1 MATQSITSRI
11 PARIDAFS
19 VLGRLVT
26 RAPWLVIAAWLA
38 AVGVL
43 AVAFPP
49 LTKVV
54 ESQTM
59 QALPAKDMVAADQ
72 MAKDFGES
80 AQNILIVVL
89 TDNNGL
95 QPADEAVYGKL
106 AATLRA
112 ETHDVAG
119 VQDIVTTPAL
129 RPSMVSADSK
139 AFYLAVDL
147 KAPVGSPESS
157 QAYQRITEVAKRST
171 AGSSLTAEV
180 T

>member
-1 MATQSITSRI
+1 MTPQFITSMI
-11 PARIDAFS
+11 PARIDALS
-19 VLGRLVT
+19 VLGRLVA

-54 ESQTM
+54 ERQTV
-59 QALPAKDMVAADQ
+59 QALPAKDIVAADQ

-95 QPADEAVYGKL
+95 KPADEAVYGRL

-112 ETHDVAG
+112 DTRDVAA
-119 VQDIVTTPAL
+119 VHDLVTTPAL
-129 RPSMVSADSK
+129 RSSMASADGK

-147 KAPVGSPESS
+147 KAP
-157 QAYQRITEVAKRST
+157 
-171 AGSSLTAEV
+171 
-180 T
+180 